1 MFDLLTTT
9 LHELTRALHHTL
21 LSNQFAQG
29 GLLLGLLGTLAAA
42 ARHWPQRLWNEVL
55 TRTTFTL
62 EIDGQDAAFAWLSVW
77 LSTQAAS
84 RRMRHMGVATR
95 YNERMGGLNLTLGTD
110 SDGDE
115 INLRLIPL
123 SGTLLLRFRGHWLL
137 VQPSREKS
145 QSEGRM
151 LGYTHTLHLRML
163 SASRRLIAPLLQTAY
178 EATAGAV
185 SGQTEVYTPEYQNW
199 QVSDRRK
206 SRAASS
212 LIYDGALLD
221 TLLGDVRRFQADRDW
236 YAEMGIP
243 YRRGYLLHGPP
254 GNGKSSLAAS
264 VAGELGLNICVLN
277 LATPE
282 LSDERL
288 QTLLSNLPRRALLL
302 LEDIDAAFHGRER
315 RSEMVKLSFAG
326 LLNALDG
333 VAAGEG
339 RLTFLT
345 TNHPQHLDP
354 ALIRPG
360 RADLH
365 LHLDNASREQVAGM
379 LERFFPESTFP
390 QMHEAQRQRL
400 SGQVPAGVV
409 SMARLQEY
417 LLARRG
423 DPLRAVRDWDE
434 LCAVTAVPGV
444 HPARPHPPQG
454 NPSGPSDPETS
465 SPETSDPETRELLAA
480 LV

>member
-1 MFDLLTTT
+1 MFEFVTTT
-9 LHELTRALHHTL
+9 FHDLMRALHHTL
-21 LSNQFAQG
+21 LNNQLAQG

-42 ARHWPQRLWNEVL
+42 ARHWPQRLWNEIL

-62 EIDGQDAAFAWLSVW
+62 EIDGQDPAFTWLSVW

-84 RRMRHMGVATR
+84 RRMRHMGVVTR
-95 YNERMGGLNLTLGTD
+95 FNERMGGLNLTLGTD
-110 SDGDE
+110 QDGDE
-115 INLRLIPL
+115 INVRLIPL
-123 SGTLLLRFRGHWLL
+123 SGASLLRFRGHWLL

-145 QSEGRM
+145 QGEGGRL
-151 LGYTHTLHLRML
+151 LGYTHTLSLRML
-163 SASRRLIAPLLQTAY
+163 AASRWLIAPLLQTAY
-178 EATAGAV
+178 ESTAGAV
-185 SGQTEVYTPEYQNW
+185 SGQTEIYVPEYQTW
-199 QVSDRRK
+199 TVSERRA

-212 LIYDGALLD
+212 LVYDG
-221 TLLGDVRRFQADRDW
+221 TLLETLLADVRRFQADREW
-236 YAEMGIP
+236 YAAMGIP

-288 QTLLSNLPRRALLL
+288 QLLLSNLPRRALLL
-302 LEDIDAAFHGRER
+302 LEDIDAVFHGRER
-315 RSEMVKLSFAG
+315 RSETVKLSFAG

-339 RLTFLT
+339 RITFLT

-365 LHLDNASREQVAGM
+365 LHLGNATREQIAGM
-379 LERFFPESTFP
+379 LDRFFPATTFV
-390 QMHEAQRQRL
+390 QMTAAQREHL
-400 SGQVPAGVV
+400 SGRVPAGAL
-409 SMARLQEY
+409 SMAQLQEY

-423 DPLRAVRDWDE
+423 DPLRAIREWNE
-434 LCAVTAVPGV
+434 LCAAQE
-444 HPARPHPPQG
+444 PAEWTEQ
-454 NPSGPSDPETS
+454 
-465 SPETSDPETRELLAA
+465 
-480 LV
+480 LVEA